1 MFQNVK
7 IQISDSNEKATLILW
22 GRSLGDSLAGWCYP
36 PENWNLSNQQTNQP
50 CFPRLY
56 FQAFLFCETGS
67 LTFLWPKLVCVMRI
81 PTQRETA
88 LPFGIAQRAT
98 ALGDSTSIWNSLA
111 LGLPIWTHWNKISLC
126 FISVFFF
133 FFIMLLV
140 ATSFKNNSDV
150 CIHLEN
156 WTGFVNKNECMYLC
170 KNLQFWCLS
179 TCLCMFFSPKTAGE
193 VWKCPVNLSNLFPFH
208 IIGCYNLKKKYWARN
223 TNH

>member
-1 MFQNVK
+1 MKRINGCLLK
-7 IQISDSNEKATLILW
+7 EKGNISKCKNTYRNEIATVIPS

-133 FFIMLLV
+133 FFHYV
-140 ATSFKNNSDV
+140 AGSYIF
-150 CIHLEN
+150 
-156 WTGFVNKNECMYLC
+156 
-170 KNLQFWCLS
+170 
-179 TCLCMFFSPKTAGE
+179 
-193 VWKCPVNLSNLFPFH
+193 
-208 IIGCYNLKKKYWARN
+208 
-223 TNH
+223 